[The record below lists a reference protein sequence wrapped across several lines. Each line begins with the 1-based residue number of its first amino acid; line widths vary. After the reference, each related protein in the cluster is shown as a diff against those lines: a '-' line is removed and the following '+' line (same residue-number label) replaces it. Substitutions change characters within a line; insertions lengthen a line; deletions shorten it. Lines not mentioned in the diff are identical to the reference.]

1 MSVIECVPLAGQGL
15 VARRGGLVVLSDGLD
30 PGPDPLLAAL
40 AAVADSGGDGAAL
53 VLAGTRA
60 ALERGGRPAWAC
72 AGVTFGG
79 EVAVLARGEAA
90 ALVSVD
96 GGPETEVTAGGSM
109 IPVAR
114 TLTGAVVT
122 VRLVIDATA
131 APDRRLR
138 LDAGIVLGGGV
149 MLTVT
154 QEKSHSPIPNGPYAT
169 AVPTTR
175 PAAGQAIESAV
186 PPRIRPEQLG
196 VVEPVVV
203 DGA

>member
-1 MSVIECVPLAGQGL
+1 M
-15 VARRGGLVVLSDGLD
+15 
-30 PGPDPLLAAL
+30 
-40 AAVADSGGDGAAL
+40 
-53 VLAGTRA
+53 LAGTRA

-79 EVAVLARGEAA
+79 EVAVLAHGEAA

-96 GGPETEVTAGGSM
+96 GGPETEVTASGSM

-122 VRLVIDATA
+122 VRLVIG
-131 APDRRLR
+131 APAVPDPRLW
-138 LDAGIVLGGGV
+138 LDAGTVFGGGV

-154 QEKSHSPIPNGPYAT
+154 QEKSQSPIPNDPYAT

-175 PAAGQAIESAV
+175 PALEQA
-186 PPRIRPEQLG
+186 PRTRCSTGRDRCPISR
-196 VVEPVVV
+196 
-203 DGA
+203 